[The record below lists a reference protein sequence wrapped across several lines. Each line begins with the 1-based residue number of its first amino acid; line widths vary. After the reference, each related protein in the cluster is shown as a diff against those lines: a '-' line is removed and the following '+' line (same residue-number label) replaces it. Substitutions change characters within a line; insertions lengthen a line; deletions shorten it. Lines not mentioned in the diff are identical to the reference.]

1 MLCGAAGLVAHRP
14 SQLASCT
21 PHAMAHEPART
32 TGPTSEPAKTPS
44 KEGAEKKLAVAT
56 DCKQGAPLKSL
67 FVRVI
72 TFGPLKYVFKV
83 LQKMMSLVGFSVA
96 VEDVGSADLQTTS
109 PTSRRVIT
117 GKKRLGR
124 LARFLLSVAPQRLQ
138 TALGYPVL
146 TGLGDGDVP
155 EEVRQSPTKPCGKG
169 SKRKAEDVV
178 LEEQQSWIEAL
189 AEDLPDEN
197 DEGDVTYQLS
207 KSETDSEEYQSKNDT
222 ESDLEFEEK
231 DGIIMLKESVPEDA
245 SDEKAVVNGET
256 PAGGDA
262 VNGDL
267 TNGAPE
273 NMSNGDQE
281 QNPSSTE

>member
-1 MLCGAAGLVAHRP
+1 
-14 SQLASCT
+14 
-21 PHAMAHEPART
+21 MAQEPERT
-32 TGPTSEPAKTPS
+32 SGPPSEPAKSPK
-44 KEGAEKKLAVAT
+44 KEEAEKKLVVAT
-56 DCKQGAPLKSL
+56 DCRKGAPLRS
-67 FVRVI
+67 FFFRVV

-83 LQKMMSLVGFSVA
+83 LQKMMALVGFPVA
-96 VEDVGSADLQTTS
+96 VEDVGSADLQTSS
-109 PTSRRVIT
+109 PTSRRVIA

-138 TALGYPVL
+138 TALGYPVSK
-146 TGLGDGDVP
+146 GLGDGDVP
-155 EEVRQSPTKPCGKG
+155 DEVRQSPTKPCGKG
-169 SKRKAEDVV
+169 SKRKVEDVA

-231 DGIIMLKESVPEDA
+231 DGITMLKECVPEG
-245 SDEKAVVNGET
+245 SPEGKAMVNGEM
-256 PAGGDA
+256 PADCDA

-273 NMSNGDQE
+273 KMTNGDRE
-281 QNPSSTE
+281 QSPSSTE